1 MCMGIS
7 NAFANAC
14 KRVQVTKPLMSYSH
28 RRRACD
34 APSKQACHAKH
45 KEGCRWS
52 STLDA
57 CLPKVIYDGVG
68 VIRAHS
74 PLTERYLREFK
85 LLKQA
90 KPSAAWQVQ
99 SWGEMVKQARA
110 AKMGFKSVDVLPTFW
125 AFINVA
131 REALVME
138 WHTDSLKSAIDE
150 ETLVHKEDI
159 KKTKG
164 YWGGWEGKKSDI
176 EIDSELSIRDK
187 QATRNAIRDQFQREH
202 AQKQF
207 KHAARIRA
215 RLDKGEQK
223 FTRIK
228 DMSLGLDRPVMIRGK
243 DETIEQFMERW
254 NQADVEELQRQ
265 RIQFDQKTK
274 EQLGPE
280 LERINKKVDDL
291 QKRVDRERP
300 ETEQKERD
308 HKVALQKI
316 KDDAQAKM
324 KAKWSTPSWEVAAH
338 TYASL
343 SMGDLAYSASQRLL
357 QFFARRRLL
366 RVSNNAIDIISA
378 CVRFL
383 FSAGNTFLTVSR
395 EAGKDAPYTSPVFL
409 VLVAMYLARELVQ
422 RSKALRNMTITQLL
436 IHLMKAMTQRLRK
449 GLRKLLRKGKGKS
462 GKRT

>member
-1 MCMGIS
+1 
-7 NAFANAC
+7 
-14 KRVQVTKPLMSYSH
+14 MSH
-28 RRRACD
+28 PRRRRACD
-34 APSKQACHAKH
+34 APNKQACHAKH

-110 AKMGFKSVDVLPTFW
+110 AKMGFKSVDVVATFW
-125 AFINVA
+125 AFITLTREVDTFNKENRREVEGAIANSASYLA
-131 REALVME
+131 RYK
-138 WHTDSLKSAIDE
+138 HNYQKSWEQIRSNTTTLEQPQPQNWEDVESTKKFQKELEKSTE
-150 ETLVHKEDI
+150 ELI
-159 KKTKG
+159 N
-164 YWGGWEGKKSDI
+164 
-176 EIDSELSIRDK
+176 RDK
-187 QATRNAIRDQFQREH
+187 QKLKAFA
-202 AQKQF
+202 
-207 KHAARIRA
+207 
-215 RLDKGEQK
+215 
-223 FTRIK
+223 
-228 DMSLGLDRPVMIRGK
+228 
-243 DETIEQFMERW
+243 
-254 NQADVEELQRQ
+254 
-265 RIQFDQKTK
+265 K
-274 EQLGPE
+274 E
-280 LERINKKVDDL
+280 
-291 QKRVDRERP
+291 
-300 ETEQKERD
+300 
-308 HKVALQKI
+308 HKVESVAE
-316 KDDAQAKM
+316 AEGRVHARGM
-324 KAKWSTPSWEVAAH
+324 TKWSTPSWEVAAH
-338 TYASL
+338 TYAAL

-436 IHLMKAMTQRLRK
+436 IHLMKAMMQRLRK
-449 GLRKLLRKGKGKS
+449 GLRKLQRKGKGRS
-462 GKRT
+462 GKT